1 MRKENNKEYIV
12 RDKEPFVITTTTGY
26 IEADML
32 GHVLNVTEEMSAK
45 QRSSQRPHRKN
56 KEKTVKSDKSVSQ
69 LLQEGFEEE
78 QAMYNLKWYQTAP
91 TACLRS
97 LNVLINKGKSAGR
110 RVVSRVRKLFVN
122 D

>member
-1 MRKENNKEYIV
+1 
-12 RDKEPFVITTTTGY
+12 
-26 IEADML
+26 ML

-56 KEKTVKSDKSVSQ
+56 KEKTVSQ